1 MPWGLKRYQQ
11 ARCLHFITFSCYR
24 REPLLATPQSRDTF
38 EAELERVRRWYGFY
52 VSGYVVMPEHV
63 HLLVSEP
70 ERKQLS
76 VAIQMLKQTVSRKL
90 RRPGERQFW
99 QTRYYDF
106 PVSSEKNRVEK
117 LHYIH
122 FNPVKRALVKRPD
135 DWKWSSFLHIA
146 TGCEVVVEN
155 RVAVD
160 GAQARAH
167 GQCLTGGAP
176 SGTTPPCR
184 SKPRSDKGGAT
195 PTVVAEERVGQPP
208 SD

>member
-24 REPLLATPQSRDTF
+24 REPLLATARARDAF

-76 VAIQMLKQTVSRKL
+76 VVIQMLKQIVSRKL

-106 PVSSEKNRVEK
+106 PVSSETKRLEK

-122 FNPVKRALVKRPD
+122 QNPVKRELVKRPD

-146 TGCEVVVEN
+146 TGREGTVEIESQWTARKRERMGNALRVVRRQEQPHP
-155 RVAVD
+155 VA
-160 GAQARAH
+160 
-167 GQCLTGGAP
+167 P
-176 SGTTPPCR
+176 NP
-184 SKPRSDKGGAT
+184 GAT
-195 PTVVAEERVGQPP
+195 RVGQPQK
-208 SD
+208 